1 MTDGMQAA
9 SQRNRVTTTPAGL
22 HYTQCSSQHAR
33 HRPLAPYNLRE
44 QRGVGGKSGGETPG
58 PIPNPAVKSTSVD
71 GSAGATPCES
81 RPLPT
86 SSFFHSHRGKLLW
99 TTCSCVLKCAQTPIW
114 PPSAICFMDDKP
126 PEPGSLPFLSSLK
139 FAVPLALDHLT
150 DALTALAA
158 RCPRT
163 PRAPLLFPRA

>member
-86 SSFFHSHRGKLLW
+86 SSFLYISSSETPLTGVFRFHVGAPARVARNIASVFHR
-99 TTCSCVLKCAQTPIW
+99 SPY
-114 PPSAICFMDDKP
+114 PSSNSQHFAI
-126 PEPGSLPFLSSLK
+126 
-139 FAVPLALDHLT
+139 
-150 DALTALAA
+150 
-158 RCPRT
+158 
-163 PRAPLLFPRA
+163 